1 MRDADS
7 QRQESV
13 GKGEN
18 MTGVVISGPT
28 GAIGMALIEK
38 CIRENTR
45 VLAICHKGSARIRKI
60 PESLLVRVVEA
71 DLADYRQLF
80 REEDDMSLSLP
91 AEPGRYDVFYHF
103 AWSGTT
109 GEARNDMHLQTDNIA
124 YTMDAVDLA
133 ERLGCHTFIGAGS
146 QAEYGRV
153 DGTLTSDIPVHPENG
168 YGMAKLCAGQM
179 SRVVCERKR
188 IRHIW
193 TRILSVYGPYDGSG
207 SMVMSAVRKIRN
219 GEPTAFTPGEQMWDY
234 LYSRDAAEIF
244 YALGEKG
251 RDGAVYCV
259 GSGQAR
265 ELKSYIRDID
275 AVIRE
280 DRGEQ
285 TVETEEEQEKRL
297 GIGLLPYAE
306 KQVMYLCADTTL
318 LEEQIGPIPHTGFK
332 EGILSI
338 LKASEEY

>member
-1 MRDADS
+1 
-7 QRQESV
+7 
-13 GKGEN
+13 
-18 MTGVVISGPT
+18 MTGVVITGPT

-38 CIRENTR
+38 CIRKKTQ
-45 VLAICHKGSARIRKI
+45 VLAICHKGSERIRRI
-60 PESLLVRVVEA
+60 PASPLVQVVEA
-71 DLADYRQLF
+71 DLADFRYLF
-80 REEDDMSLSLP
+80 REEGAVSVLP
-91 AEPGRYDVFYHF
+91 SDKVRSYDVFYHF

-109 GEARNDMHLQTDNIA
+109 GEARNDMPLQTDNIA

-133 ERLGCHTFIGAGS
+133 QRLGCHTFIGAGS
-146 QAEYGRV
+146 QAEYGRA
-153 DGTLTSDIPVHPENG
+153 DGMLTPDIPARPENG

-179 SRVVCERKR
+179 SRVVCERKG

-207 SMVMSAVRKIRN
+207 SMVMSAVRKIRG

-234 LYSRDAAEIF
+234 LYSQDAAEIF

-275 AVIRE
+275 SVIQEYDGR
-280 DRGEQ
+280 Q
-285 TVETEEEQEKRL
+285 TAETEEEQEKRL

-318 LEEQIGPIPHTGFK
+318 LERQIGRIPHTDFK
-332 EGILSI
+332 EGIRSI
-338 LKASEEY
+338 LNTTEEL